1 MEDERNTSGNKPV
14 DKLTKPPEDSS
25 INPLVEP
32 NTESDD
38 MSESKQ
44 TSSIKDIPTESQQVI
59 NPDIKSEATSAPQI
73 ESQPERKTEL
83 QTENME
89 LHHHPHVHHSKK
101 WKDYLFEFLMLFLA
115 VTAGFF
121 VENTREHYI
130 ENKRAEQFSKH
141 LLVDLRLDSS
151 FFERRK
157 KDLQRNLEGHV
168 KLLNQLTKQ
177 PNASDKDILE
187 TLLPITFAYDLPVT
201 TTTYNQMKTSGSLRY
216 IHNPE
221 LTICL
226 QTYYDVLLP
235 RCVKLT
241 DASLEYYTKYIN
253 PFYLNHIPIQDFDPF
268 KDTLINKYPKIINRN
283 NQTNQELANIMGHYN
298 SLLKIQT
305 ITMNEPALSKIKE
318 AMLLLRQEY
327 NLK

>member
-1 MEDERNTSGNKPV
+1 MEDEENPSGNKPGEQ
-14 DKLTKPPEDSS
+14 LPGPRENSS
-25 INPLVEP
+25 INQLAEP
-32 NTESDD
+32 DTISMMKLTLTGNEPEIEFQPGTQPE
-38 MSESKQ
+38 
-44 TSSIKDIPTESQQVI
+44 TLQVLK
-59 NPDIKSEATSAPQI
+59 PGDKPEPQI
-73 ESQPERKTEL
+73 EKQPAL
-83 QTENME
+83 QNSSQTETME

-121 VENTREHYI
+121 VENTREHYV
-130 ENKRAEQFSKH
+130 ENKRAEQYSKQ
-141 LLVDLRLDSS
+141 LLVDLRLDSA

-157 KDLQRNLEGHV
+157 KDLQSDLEGHV
-168 KLLNQLTKQ
+168 KLLTLLTRQ
-177 PNASDKDILE
+177 TNASDKEILE

-216 IHNPE
+216 IHDPE

-241 DASLEYYTKYIN
+241 DASLEYFTKYIN

-268 KDTLINKYPKIINRN
+268 EDTLINKQPKIINREAN
-283 NQTNQELANIMGHYN
+283 TNQELANIMGHYN

-305 ITMNEPALSKIKE
+305 ITMNEPALSKIKQ
-318 AMLLLRQEY
+318 AMLLLRHEY